1 MRNVIVFILLSSLSS
16 CLVPKKHLILEQ
28 THILNLQRDSLKSST
43 RLNLLNVDNDS
54 LENRLTLTEKGTKE
68 LIFQI
73 DLMKIILDA
82 FKFELDSLVP
92 RLKKTN
98 IERDVWR
105 IESIRM
111 RQNSERLK
119 FLSDSLLEIGNK

>member
-1 MRNVIVFILLSSLSS
+1 MRNVLIFILLSSLSS

-73 DLMKIILDA
+73 DSMKIILDA

-119 FLSDSLLEIGNK
+119 FLSDSLSEIGTK

>member
-1 MRNVIVFILLSSLSS
+1 MRNVLIFILLSSLSS

-73 DLMKIILDA
+73 D
-82 FKFELDSLVP
+82 
-92 RLKKTN
+92 
-98 IERDVWR
+98 
-105 IESIRM
+105 
-111 RQNSERLK
+111 
-119 FLSDSLLEIGNK
+119 

>member
-1 MRNVIVFILLSSLSS
+1 MRNVLIFILLSSLSS

-73 DLMKIILDA
+73 DSMKIILDA

-119 FLSDSLLEIGNK
+119 FLSDSLLEIGTK

>member
-1 MRNVIVFILLSSLSS
+1 MRNVLIFILLSSLSS

-73 DLMKIILDA
+73 DSMKIILDA

>member
-1 MRNVIVFILLSSLSS
+1 MRYVLIFILLSSLSS

-73 DLMKIILDA
+73 DSMKVILDA

-119 FLSDSLLEIGNK
+119 FVSDSLLEIGNK

>member
-1 MRNVIVFILLSSLSS
+1 MRNVLIFILLSSLSS

-73 DLMKIILDA
+73 DSMKIILDA

-119 FLSDSLLEIGNK
+119 FVSDSLLEIGKK

>member
-1 MRNVIVFILLSSLSS
+1 MRNVLIFILLSSLSS

-73 DLMKIILDA
+73 DSMKIILDA
-82 FKFELDSLVP
+82 FKFQLDSLVP

-119 FLSDSLLEIGNK
+119 FVSDSLLEIGKK

>member
-1 MRNVIVFILLSSLSS
+1 MRNVLIFILLSSLSS

-43 RLNLLNVDNDS
+43 RLNLLNLDNDS

-73 DLMKIILDA
+73 DSMKIILDA

>member
-1 MRNVIVFILLSSLSS
+1 M
-16 CLVPKKHLILEQ
+16 ILEQ

-73 DLMKIILDA
+73 DSMKIILDA

-119 FLSDSLLEIGNK
+119 FVSDSLLEIGKK

>member
-1 MRNVIVFILLSSLSS
+1 MRNVLIFILLSSLSS

-73 DLMKIILDA
+73 DSMKIILDA

-119 FLSDSLLEIGNK
+119 FVSDSLLEIGNK

>member
-73 DLMKIILDA
+73 DSMKIILDA

>member
-1 MRNVIVFILLSSLSS
+1 MRNVLFFILLSTLSS

-28 THILNLQRDSLKSST
+28 MHIVNLQRDSLKLST

-54 LENRLTLTEKGTKE
+54 LETRLTLTEKGTKE

-73 DLMKIILDA
+73 DSMKIVLNN
-82 FKFELDSLVP
+82 FRLELDSVVP

-105 IESIRM
+105 IESIRL
-111 RQNSERLK
+111 RQDSERLK

>member
-1 MRNVIVFILLSSLSS
+1 
-16 CLVPKKHLILEQ
+16 
-28 THILNLQRDSLKSST
+28 
-43 RLNLLNVDNDS
+43 
-54 LENRLTLTEKGTKE
+54 
-68 LIFQI
+68 
-73 DLMKIILDA
+73 MKIILDA

-119 FLSDSLLEIGNK
+119 FVSDSLLEIGKK

>member
-1 MRNVIVFILLSSLSS
+1 MRNVLIFILLSSLPS

-73 DLMKIILDA
+73 DSMKIILDA

-119 FLSDSLLEIGNK
+119 FVSDSLLEIGNK